1 LMYKMSLG
9 NKSKQKATAAQD
21 DMLKKDDVGNELRKQ
36 QQSAEEEEEEEN
48 ELCLPA
54 HRLAVS
60 YFQPALC
67 TSPKRRND
75 HDSRFNVSQLAANRG
90 AMARQPL
97 GQRIYWMSAT
107 DQRGGWGSPSLL
119 RSAITNRSHHFWEPV
134 AVQHQLVTTV
144 HRQWFSTVDLRPV
157 AQRAHLAPVQ
167 PDLSALDDVLKDV
180 GTMPRRRSDTWRS
193 NFLAKRNQF
202 ARELDDNV
210 QSRSFTKS
218 NHYHQHQYSNHQK
231 QQEQQQQQQQQPRYR
246 YPESQQTVSTKT
258 ITNAANHV
266 SLSRLGNQLRY
277 YWPKATT
284 VDRSFS
290 DRDVYDYVVQRCASP
305 VLDGDRFIMT
315 LENGG
320 ERGRRCEIQKS
331 SSLTSTGLW
340 TDFNGVEDVSR
351 PSAELSR
358 GRSRQPTWEA
368 WNTVVK
374 AIIDECDEKP
384 RATPTRS
391 IRPFSGPTPTMVN
404 STATAER
411 PEPDFTELDSI
422 LNNLGVPPTKH
433 GNGPHG
439 AGQTAAGKSSA
450 ATDEATFGSRPA
462 KSVATRPTNWMI
474 NGSVA
479 ERILQFEKRP
489 TIPHDR
495 SNMPHVQQQY
505 TATTDNKNLNSSN
518 ININKLRV
526 WDATLPTAVFHNSTV
541 NNFSSAKWLTDSL
554 KSTANSLPVVHL
566 TLPRPSLPPVLLASS
581 QNEHIPRCR
590 VHIFYFPCGKPSDP
604 NVISVQLRKCA
615 EIFVRHS
622 GKADLHA
629 MGEVA
634 EACGLPY
641 YVRQPFYHCC
651 RSEPDDGFVNYYNFK
666 EFWKRICKV
675 GSDPVYAFIRL
686 LNGDSANHVI
696 ATNFLPMIQ
705 DIIDHHPG
713 LSCLREAPTFHSC
726 YAQTVISRIFFS
738 VSLSWSEKIT
748 ATELRRANFLSTLW
762 RLREEEDIN
771 KVTDYFSY
779 EHFYVIYC
787 IFWKLDDDHDMLVD
801 KMDLERYS
809 DYALNR
815 RIIDRIFST
824 AVNCNMTSNVH
835 QMTYVEFVWFLIAEV
850 DKQHPKRY
858 AMYCNQAKENIEYW
872 FRCMDLDGDGYL
884 SMYELHYFYEEQV
897 ERMTEYG
904 LAAVPFTDLI
914 CQIFDAVK
922 PAHPD
927 KISLSDLKRC
937 RMSAFFFDTFFNVR
951 KFLTHEDPDSS
962 RHLYDE
968 FEDAANEWDRFA
980 AIQYKNLLDVELQQE
995 EETEMYYCDSD
1006 EDLERN
1012 CNATLTS
1019 LTLA

>member
-1 LMYKMSLG
+1 
-9 NKSKQKATAAQD
+9 
-21 DMLKKDDVGNELRKQ
+21 ML
-36 QQSAEEEEEEEN
+36 
-48 ELCLPA
+48 
-54 HRLAVS
+54 
-60 YFQPALC
+60 
-67 TSPKRRND
+67 
-75 HDSRFNVSQLAANRG
+75 
-90 AMARQPL
+90 
-97 GQRIYWMSAT
+97 
-107 DQRGGWGSPSLL
+107 
-119 RSAITNRSHHFWEPV
+119 
-134 AVQHQLVTTV
+134 
-144 HRQWFSTVDLRPV
+144 
-157 AQRAHLAPVQ
+157 
-167 PDLSALDDVLKDV
+167 
-180 GTMPRRRSDTWRS
+180 
-193 NFLAKRNQF
+193 
-202 ARELDDNV
+202 
-210 QSRSFTKS
+210 
-218 NHYHQHQYSNHQK
+218 
-231 QQEQQQQQQQQPRYR
+231 
-246 YPESQQTVSTKT
+246 
-258 ITNAANHV
+258 AANHV

-505 TATTDNKNLNSSN
+505 TATTDNKNLNNSN

-581 QNEHIPRCR
+581 QNEHIPR
-590 VHIFYFPCGKPSDP
+590 FYFPCGKPSDP

-686 LNGDSANHVI
+686 LNGDSANH
-696 ATNFLPMIQ
+696 

-787 IFWKLDDDHDMLVD
+787 IFWKLDDDHDMLID

-809 DYALNR
+809 DY
-815 RIIDRIFST
+815 
-824 AVNCNMTSNVH
+824 
-835 QMTYVEFVWFLIAEV
+835 EV
-850 DKQHPKRY
+850 DKQHPKS
-858 AMYCNQAKENIEYW
+858 IEYW

-914 CQIFDAVK
+914 CQ
-922 PAHPD
+922 
-927 KISLSDLKRC
+927 
-937 RMSAFFFDTFFNVR
+937 
-951 KFLTHEDPDSS
+951 
-962 RHLYDE
+962 
-968 FEDAANEWDRFA
+968 
-980 AIQYKNLLDVELQQE
+980 
-995 EETEMYYCDSD
+995 
-1006 EDLERN
+1006 
-1012 CNATLTS
+1012 
-1019 LTLA
+1019 